1 MSFRTELRDT
11 SSMTRIP
18 EGCARHTADIPVD
31 DLEAARANAE
41 QERHAL
47 ACFLAHETAVKAVKG
62 FLYKKGAEMVWG
74 GHLSDLCEDAMA
86 FDPSFDFVKTVA
98 VLLDKHFISSRN
110 PDVIGNSIPAHV
122 YDSTDSER
130 AIEIAQDVLNTVKQK
145 LEVR

>member
-1 MSFRTELRDT
+1 MSDETKPFGAWITQ
-11 SSMTRIP
+11 
-18 EGCARHTADIPVD
+18 ADY
-31 DLEAARANAE
+31 DLESAQMNAE
-41 QERHAL
+41 QSRHAL
-47 ACFLAHETAVKAVKG
+47 ACFLSHQVAAKSVKA
-62 FLYKKGAEMVWG
+62 FLYARGAEMVWG
-74 GHLSDLCEDAMA
+74 ESLADLCEDAMA

-145 LEVR
+145 LEVS